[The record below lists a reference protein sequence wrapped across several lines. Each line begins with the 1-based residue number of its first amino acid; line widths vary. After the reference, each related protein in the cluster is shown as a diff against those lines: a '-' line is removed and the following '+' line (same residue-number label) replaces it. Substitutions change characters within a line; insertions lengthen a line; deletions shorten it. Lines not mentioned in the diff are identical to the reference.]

1 MNRKKKG
8 KLSLATA
15 LNSNMYIKGI
25 FFFYDAQKTHLSW
38 SIGWR
43 VGPHISTDS
52 SKNENL
58 MHFVTRSITA
68 GISNSKA
75 AMLCL
80 KGSSKDCRLEYST
93 MVCAA
98 IRAANMLLPGGP
110 GAQKDTL
117 ICVPP
122 SSLPSVSR
130 CASSAISAVA
140 NSSTAKRRKLP
151 SCPWANCGERREKLR
166 GKERHKKIKK
176 REAIFQAYREKQK
189 PKNPAANE

>member
-1 MNRKKKG
+1 
-8 KLSLATA
+8 
-15 LNSNMYIKGI
+15 
-25 FFFYDAQKTHLSW
+25 
-38 SIGWR
+38 
-43 VGPHISTDS
+43 
-52 SKNENL
+52 
-58 MHFVTRSITA
+58 
-68 GISNSKA
+68 
-75 AMLCL
+75 MLCL

-151 SCPWANCGERREKLR
+151 SCPWANCGELRQQFFKHIEKNKKPKKPCSQWIRCTHTHREWKPSGFHLHPQCSHILAQIWR
-166 GKERHKKIKK
+166 KMGEKKISW
-176 REAIFQAYREKQK
+176 
-189 PKNPAANE
+189 NL

>member
-1 MNRKKKG
+1 
-8 KLSLATA
+8 
-15 LNSNMYIKGI
+15 
-25 FFFYDAQKTHLSW
+25 
-38 SIGWR
+38 
-43 VGPHISTDS
+43 
-52 SKNENL
+52 
-58 MHFVTRSITA
+58 
-68 GISNSKA
+68 
-75 AMLCL
+75 MLCL

-151 SCPWANCGERREKLR
+151 SCPWANWREKLR
-166 GKERHKKIKK
+166 QQFFKHIEKNKKPCSQWIRCTHTQRVEAKWFSLTPSVFTYFSTNLEKDGGKKISWN
-176 REAIFQAYREKQK
+176 F
-189 PKNPAANE
+189 

>member
-1 MNRKKKG
+1 M
-8 KLSLATA
+8 LS
-15 LNSNMYIKGI
+15 
-25 FFFYDAQKTHLSW
+25 
-38 SIGWR
+38 
-43 VGPHISTDS
+43 
-52 SKNENL
+52 
-58 MHFVTRSITA
+58 
-68 GISNSKA
+68 
-75 AMLCL
+75 L

-151 SCPWANCGERREKLR
+151 SCPWANCGEKNWEDQ
-166 GKERHKKIKK
+166 KKKK
-176 REAIFQAYREKQK
+176 KGAIFQAYREKQK
-189 PKNPAANE
+189 NQKTLQPMNKMHTHREWKPSGFHLHPQCSHILAQIWRERWGRKKKKKISWNL